1 MKEGKS
7 VEADRKSLI
16 GKRKRMIN
24 TVVDFITD
32 LCPKE
37 FNSREEL
44 LSALK
49 ELEKSEFQVSY
60 FGHSLDEKV
69 DLHDVIDFI
78 SNASEETVREILRK
92 VNKNLRKM
100 NEEWEIAKQL
110 EERLNKD
117 APVGL
122 ETEIHGFTRF
132 ERDFWG
138 IKVTV
143 GANTYLFWFEGTLD
157 ELAEV
162 LLEERRKQE
171 KDIVKCPFC
180 GEPHLRAYAMKY
192 LDRCSCGARIVRETM
207 RDTTGW
213 SRELEMLW
221 HEGCSTLGI
230 PVPMEWREIHIDKFF
245 ENVKY
250 VGKGTT
256 NWRMWFVKEP
266 WQLKKPKS

>member
-1 MKEGKS
+1 MKEGKGDG
-7 VEADRKSLI
+7 ADRKSI
-16 GKRKRMIN
+16 RKRKRMIN

-44 LSALK
+44 LSAL
-49 ELEKSEFQVSY
+49 EEIEKSGFQVSY
-60 FGHSLDEKV
+60 SSEEEV
-69 DLHDVIDFI
+69 DLYDVIDFI

-92 VNKNLRKM
+92 VNRNLRKM
-100 NEEWEIAKQL
+100 EDEWEIAKQL

-122 ETEIHGFTRF
+122 ETEIHSFTRF
-132 ERDFWG
+132 ERNFWG

-143 GANTYLFWFEGTLD
+143 GVNTYLFWFEGTLE

-162 LLEERRKQE
+162 LLEERKKQE
-171 KDIVKCPFC
+171 KDVVKCPFC
-180 GEPHLRAYAMKY
+180 GEAHLRAYAMKY
-192 LDRCSCGARIVRETM
+192 LDRCSCGARIVHETA
-207 RDTTGW
+207 RDTSGW
-213 SRELEMLW
+213 SPELEMLW

-230 PVPMEWREIHIDKFF
+230 PVPMEWRRVHIDKFF

-250 VGKGTT
+250 AGKGTT
-256 NWRMWFVKEP
+256 GWRMWFVKEP
-266 WQLKKPKS
+266 WQLRKPRS